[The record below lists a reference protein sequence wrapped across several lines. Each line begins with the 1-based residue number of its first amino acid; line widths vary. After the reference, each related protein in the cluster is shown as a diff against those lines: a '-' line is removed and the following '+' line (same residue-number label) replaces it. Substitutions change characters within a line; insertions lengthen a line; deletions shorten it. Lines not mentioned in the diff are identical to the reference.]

1 MITAL
6 EEALEKIEHSLDH
19 TLPHK
24 EREFLLQ
31 SYAEFI
37 VSSMDKYVKG
47 SLEHADESGDFLNH
61 VDHHREIGMEIR
73 DLMHYWM
80 AIEWKKRRLP

>member
-6 EEALEKIEHSLDH
+6 EETLTKIEESLDH
-19 TLPHK
+19 YLPAVEK
-24 EREFLLQ
+24 EFLLQ

-37 VSSMDKYVKG
+37 VNSMDKYVKG
-47 SLEHADESGDFLNH
+47 SLEHHDESGDFINH

-80 AIEWKKRRLP
+80 AIEWKKRRAQ